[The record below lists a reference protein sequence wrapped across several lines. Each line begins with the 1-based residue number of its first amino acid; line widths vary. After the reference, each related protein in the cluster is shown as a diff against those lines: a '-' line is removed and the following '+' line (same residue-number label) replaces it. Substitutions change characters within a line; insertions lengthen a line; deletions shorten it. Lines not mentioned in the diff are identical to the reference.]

1 MMTLVD
7 CDNNYAYLM
16 WYLQQPIKKYKDT
29 LKKEESK
36 KNTNRGKRAD
46 LSFNI

>member
-16 WYLQQPIKKYKDT
+16 WYLQQPIKKKYKDT
-29 LKKEESK
+29 LKNKESK
-36 KNTNRGKRAD
+36 KNTNRGKKGR
-46 LSFNI
+46 LKL